1 MWIKPV
7 LSFRSLFIGTI
18 VPILHSVAVFALGE
32 RVLPSMFAETFVAD
46 VATDEIAAGGDR
58 ESFNDAEPESVQKD
72 DKDSEPLV
80 GADGK
85 LLFEIAYPSTN
96 NNANSVIIAKDPT
109 AASASAELSGN
120 RDIDPAW
127 SSDGS
132 KIVFVSRRDGNL
144 GNSSRRTNS
153 SGSLSNSRWS
163 FPQRPAF
170 SSLNLHYALLD
181 ERNGAVFDTG
191 CRGSVPA
198 VEK

>member
-1 MWIKPV
+1 MSIKPV

-18 VPILHSVAVFALGE
+18 VPILHSVAVFAFGE

-109 AASASAELSGN
+109 GASASAELTAAATLT
-120 RDIDPAW
+120 R
-127 SSDGS
+127 
-132 KIVFVSRRDGNL
+132 L
-144 GNSSRRTNS
+144 G
-153 SGSLSNSRWS
+153 
-163 FPQRPAF
+163 RPTAQKLF
-170 SSLNLHYALLD
+170 SSVVATAISETAHA
-181 ERNGAVFDTG
+181 ERIVQA
-191 CRGSVPA
+191 A
-198 VEK
+198 